1 MKKIL
6 VYLQLT
12 LFSAFTF
19 VIVGGVRPVYAASCP
34 GGSLLGLPSWHK
46 HLEGVQTDE
55 IDPITGTTTGNKV
68 CSPQIDGLSDIWKIV
83 AAVLELLLRLASL
96 IAIGLVVYGGVTY
109 ITSQGSP
116 DKTKQALK
124 TIINALVGLVISI
137 IAAALV
143 GFIAGRF

>member
-1 MKKIL
+1 MKKIIS
-6 VYLQLT
+6 YLQLT
-12 LFSAFTF
+12 MVAVISLLFIQGSRVAL
-19 VIVGGVRPVYAASCP
+19 AAPCP
-34 GGSLLGLPSWHK
+34 GGGFLGLPTWHK
-46 HLEGVQTDE
+46 HLEGVETDE
-55 IDPITGTTTGNKV
+55 IDSITGTSTGNKV
-68 CSPQIDGLSDIWKIV
+68 CAPQIDGLSDIWKIV

-124 TIINALVGLVISI
+124 TIINALIGLVISI